1 MLYTPIRRKMLPV
14 LHVLIQNLPKN
25 IGVRNQLN
33 LNKMKKP
40 EEGDYKNWTDYAED
54 MMSWIVVIVEGQAT
68 QIAELHSIT
77 QAANDIIGPACDIL
91 PDTYEVT
98 QTININAI

>member
-1 MLYTPIRRKMLPV
+1 
-14 LHVLIQNLPKN
+14 
-25 IGVRNQLN
+25 
-33 LNKMKKP
+33 MKKP

-91 PDTYEVT
+91 PDTYEEEL
-98 QTININAI
+98 NIYFKLTKEYNEKYKTK